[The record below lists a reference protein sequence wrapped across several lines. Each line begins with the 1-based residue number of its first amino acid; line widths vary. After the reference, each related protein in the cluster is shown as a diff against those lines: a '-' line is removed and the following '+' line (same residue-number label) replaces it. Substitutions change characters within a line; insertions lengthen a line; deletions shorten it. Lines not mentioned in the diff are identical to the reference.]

1 MFTPVGLNRP
11 VIAMYPNGMQAQ
23 PAFNSGAEFASI
35 ELQFYYGRMMQLLQ
49 IETDKRQ

>member
-23 PAFNSGAEFASI
+23 PAFNSGAKFASI
-35 ELQFYYGRMMQLLQ
+35 ELQFYYGRIIELLQ
-49 IETDKRQ
+49 TKTGDSH